1 MFKVLLDENLSII
14 DASKELYQFLGEART
29 QDLNQFLSD
38 DNKNKF
44 YDVVKDLNKID
55 YIEFNCLSGIR
66 KTIIKNICLDKLRD
80 GRNAAKII
88 VVPLEGFFMDN
99 KILEKENK
107 MFKAMVDLVET
118 EFFIYD
124 RKNDNLELFYN
135 VCDYNFRGKKEDLV
149 KNLKNEKYETLER
162 LLSQNNDTIQYEA
175 KGYEIK
181 ANTYDDGI
189 LGAIIEKNINDL
201 NSRHDFLT
209 GLYNKKTFV
218 DFALKNINNESTLII
233 VDIDNFKN
241 VNDTYGHKVGD
252 DIIKIV
258 ANEIKVCVGSYGIA
272 GRFGG
277 DEIVAFLTT
286 NDELQVRSIVESM
299 RVGVQNKTR
308 NLDNPI
314 TISVG
319 ISRNPIDAT
328 KYEDMFEIADKA
340 LYIAKNRGKN
350 RYIIYR
356 EEMHKNIVNKRTL
369 SLDNI
374 YIDIYNSCKGCLNKN
389 EMILKTLEIIKDSF
403 RLSQINVYCENKLKY
418 SLGNDVYTDGILEEK
433 YLKFFDERG
442 ILIVNNAMPIKAI
455 NPIAYS
461 LYQNQG
467 VWSYVQILLKKD
479 NKVIGYFSFEDKVEL
494 RSFTNYE
501 VNILYTISNILGNEL

>member
-1 MFKVLLDENLSII
+1 MFKALLDENLSII
-14 DASKELYQFLGEART
+14 DASNELYQFLGEART
-29 QDLNQFLSD
+29 QDLNQFLD
-38 DNKNKF
+38 DANRNSICEVIKE
-44 YDVVKDLNKID
+44 LNKIA
-55 YIEFNCLSGIR
+55 YIEFNSLTGVK
-66 KTIIKNICLDKLRD
+66 KTIIKNIGLDKLSD
-80 GRNAAKII
+80 GRKLAKII
-88 VVPLEGFFMDN
+88 VVDLEGFFKDN
-99 KILEKENK
+99 KLLEKENK
-107 MFKAMVDLVET
+107 MYKAMIDLVET
-118 EFFIYD
+118 EFFTYD
-124 RKNDNLELFYN
+124 RKNDYLEIFYN
-135 VCDYNFRGKKEDLV
+135 VCDYTFRGKKEDLS
-149 KNLKNEKYETLER
+149 KKYKDEKYEALER

-181 ANTYDDGI
+181 ANTYDEEI

-241 VNDTYGHKVGD
+241 VNDTYGHKFGD

-277 DEIVAFLTT
+277 EEIVAFLTT

-299 RVGVQNKTR
+299 RVGVQNKTKH
-308 NLDNPI
+308 LDNPI
-314 TISVG
+314 TISAG

-356 EEMHKNIVNKRTL
+356 EAMHKNIINKRTL

-374 YIDIYNSCKGCLNKN
+374 YIDIYNYCKNLNK
-389 EMILKTLEIIKDSF
+389 EERLMKSLEIIKESF
-403 RLSQINVYCENKLKY
+403 RLSQINVYYDNKLKLF
-418 SLGNDVYTDGILEEK
+418 LGNDVYSDGILDEN
-433 YLKFFDERG
+433 YLKFFDESG

-455 NPIAYS
+455 NPTAYS

-467 VWSYVQILLKKD
+467 VCSYVQILLKKD
-479 NKVIGYFSFEDKVEL
+479 NEVVGYISFEDKVEL
-494 RSFTNYE
+494 RSFTKYE
-501 VNILYTISNILGNEL
+501 VNILYTISNILGYEL

>member
-1 MFKVLLDENLSII
+1 MFKVLLDESLAII

-29 QDLNQFLSD
+29 QDLNQFLSE
-38 DNKNKF
+38 DNKNILCNVIKE
-44 YDVVKDLNKID
+44 LNKIE
-55 YIEFNCLSGIR
+55 YIEFNCMSGIR
-66 KTIIKNICLDKLRD
+66 ETVIKNIGLDKLSD

-88 VVPLEGFFMDN
+88 VVDLEGFFKDN
-99 KILEKENK
+99 KMLEKENK
-107 MFKAMVDLVET
+107 MYKTMIDLVET
-118 EFFIYD
+118 EFFTYD
-124 RKNDNLELFYN
+124 RKHNYLEIFYN
-135 VCDYNFRGKKEDLV
+135 FVDSKFRGKKEDLT
-149 KNLKNEKYETLER
+149 KELKSEKYESLER

-181 ANTYDDGI
+181 ANTYDEGI
-189 LGAIIEKNINDL
+189 LGAIIEKSISDL

-218 DFALKNINNESTLII
+218 DFALKNINNESTMII

-308 NLDNPI
+308 HLDNPI
-314 TISVG
+314 TISIG

-356 EEMHKNIVNKRTL
+356 EAMHKNIVNKRTL

-374 YIDIYNSCKGCLNKN
+374 YIDIYNSCKNLNKN

-403 RLSQINVYCENKLKY
+403 RLSQINVYCDNKLKF

-433 YLKFFDERG
+433 YLKFFDESG
-442 ILIVNNAMPIKAI
+442 ILIINNAMPIKAI

-479 NKVIGYFSFEDKVEL
+479 NNVIGYISFEDKVEL
-494 RSFTNYE
+494 RSFTKYE